1 MNRIFDIVMR
11 AFRSS
16 EKRDRD
22 LLDAE
27 MGNAVLPEE
36 MAEGGRSGGKLQESE
51 ERLRGLI
58 DTVVD
63 GILLIDDKG
72 TVADINPA
80 AERIFGYAAAEVI
93 GQNVRILMPE
103 PYHSEHD
110 GYIARFLNTGEKRI
124 IGIGREV
131 RGRRKDGAEF
141 PMELAV
147 GELQVGG
154 VRMFNGIV
162 RDITERKRAEEELG
176 KLALVASWTDNA
188 VVLTD
193 PEGRIEWINEG
204 FTRLTEY
211 ELEEVVGRRPGD
223 FLQGPD
229 TNPQTVA
236 YMRDQLAREEGF
248 NVELINYTKSG
259 RRYWVQMEIQPIRD
273 EEGQLVRFMGIES
286 DITERWLAEETL
298 RNISTLQRAILNSA
312 NYTII
317 ATDTEGMI
325 LTFNAAAEETLGY
338 RRGEVVGKRT
348 PEFIH
353 DAEEIALRARELS
366 AELGREVAPGFEV
379 LAAKARLREL
389 DEREWT
395 FVRKDG
401 SRFPVLLSVTALRDD
416 QERITGFLGIGSDI
430 TERKR
435 AEEAV
440 LRARDEAED
449 ASRAKSQFLANM
461 SHELRTPL
469 NAIIGYSEM
478 LQEEAEDQGLEG
490 YIIDLERIHGAGKHL
505 LSLINDILDL
515 SKIEAGRMDLHIEE
529 FAVRELLDEVAAT
542 AKPLIEENKNIL
554 KAEIA
559 EGVAEMVAD
568 QMKVRQILFNLVSNA
583 AKFTQEG
590 RIEVRVSSESAEGNN
605 WLRFEVE
612 DNGIGMTPEQVEG
625 LFQAFRQADPSTTRK
640 YGGTGLGLAIT
651 RRFCELM
658 GGEVG
663 VESRP
668 GEGSTFF
675 IRLPVVVEMQ
685 SEEELEDAVPEGG
698 VESGNSQGPIV
709 LVVDDDAAV
718 RDLVQRFLQRE
729 GYGAALAKNGEE
741 GLRLI
746 RQLRPVAVLL
756 DVVMAGMDGWDMLRT
771 VKGDAELAGVPV
783 IMMSMVDEKNKG
795 LELGAAEYL
804 TKPIDWEQ
812 LRRALEKH
820 RSA

>member
-93 GQNVRILMPE
+93 GQNVRMLMPE

-568 QMKVRQILFNLVSNA
+568 QMKVRQIPFNLVSNA

>member
-93 GQNVRILMPE
+93 GQNVRMLMPE

>member
-93 GQNVRILMPE
+93 GQNVRMLMPE

-529 FAVRELLDEVAAT
+529 FAV
-542 AKPLIEENKNIL
+542 
-554 KAEIA
+554 
-559 EGVAEMVAD
+559 
-568 QMKVRQILFNLVSNA
+568 
-583 AKFTQEG
+583 
-590 RIEVRVSSESAEGNN
+590 
-605 WLRFEVE
+605 
-612 DNGIGMTPEQVEG
+612 
-625 LFQAFRQADPSTTRK
+625 
-640 YGGTGLGLAIT
+640 
-651 RRFCELM
+651 
-658 GGEVG
+658 
-663 VESRP
+663 
-668 GEGSTFF
+668 
-675 IRLPVVVEMQ
+675 
-685 SEEELEDAVPEGG
+685 
-698 VESGNSQGPIV
+698 
-709 LVVDDDAAV
+709 
-718 RDLVQRFLQRE
+718 
-729 GYGAALAKNGEE
+729 
-741 GLRLI
+741 
-746 RQLRPVAVLL
+746 
-756 DVVMAGMDGWDMLRT
+756 
-771 VKGDAELAGVPV
+771 
-783 IMMSMVDEKNKG
+783 
-795 LELGAAEYL
+795 
-804 TKPIDWEQ
+804 
-812 LRRALEKH
+812 
-820 RSA
+820 

>member
-1 MNRIFDIVMR
+1 
-11 AFRSS
+11 
-16 EKRDRD
+16 
-22 LLDAE
+22 
-27 MGNAVLPEE
+27 
-36 MAEGGRSGGKLQESE
+36 
-51 ERLRGLI
+51 
-58 DTVVD
+58 
-63 GILLIDDKG
+63 
-72 TVADINPA
+72 
-80 AERIFGYAAAEVI
+80 
-93 GQNVRILMPE
+93 
-103 PYHSEHD
+103 
-110 GYIARFLNTGEKRI
+110 
-124 IGIGREV
+124 
-131 RGRRKDGAEF
+131 
-141 PMELAV
+141 
-147 GELQVGG
+147 
-154 VRMFNGIV
+154 
-162 RDITERKRAEEELG
+162 
-176 KLALVASWTDNA
+176 
-188 VVLTD
+188 
-193 PEGRIEWINEG
+193 
-204 FTRLTEY
+204 
-211 ELEEVVGRRPGD
+211 
-223 FLQGPD
+223 
-229 TNPQTVA
+229 
-236 YMRDQLAREEGF
+236 
-248 NVELINYTKSG
+248 
-259 RRYWVQMEIQPIRD
+259 
-273 EEGQLVRFMGIES
+273 
-286 DITERWLAEETL
+286 
-298 RNISTLQRAILNSA
+298 
-312 NYTII
+312 
-317 ATDTEGMI
+317 
-325 LTFNAAAEETLGY
+325 
-338 RRGEVVGKRT
+338 
-348 PEFIH
+348 
-353 DAEEIALRARELS
+353 
-366 AELGREVAPGFEV
+366 
-379 LAAKARLREL
+379 
-389 DEREWT
+389 
-395 FVRKDG
+395 
-401 SRFPVLLSVTALRDD
+401 
-416 QERITGFLGIGSDI
+416 
-430 TERKR
+430 
-435 AEEAV
+435 
-440 LRARDEAED
+440 
-449 ASRAKSQFLANM
+449 
-461 SHELRTPL
+461 
-469 NAIIGYSEM
+469 
-478 LQEEAEDQGLEG
+478 
-490 YIIDLERIHGAGKHL
+490 
-505 LSLINDILDL
+505 
-515 SKIEAGRMDLHIEE
+515 MDLHIEE